1 MFMSIA
7 RRLKTAHFRLIL
19 RIAETG
25 TLQSAAVEIAM
36 SQPSA
41 SRMLAEIETL
51 VGAPLFTRH
60 AKGMML
66 TTIGETILRHARQIL
81 QGFDRLETDVQQV
94 ANGRAGF
101 VRIGTVTGPAVGMV
115 VPVVRTVRKMASEI
129 EFNIEVAPSM
139 TLMRG
144 LEEGRFDFI
153 IARLP
158 PDYNSQDYRIYP
170 AALNEVVSM
179 LVCCDHP
186 MAERKAVRLH
196 ELTQFE
202 WVIQDR
208 GTPIRTAVETAFHTN
223 HVKMPSQ
230 ITNTSSLL
238 VAMALLESSSGIA
251 PQSNE
256 VVRLLTDS
264 ALDVNVT
271 RLDLVED
278 IMVSPYFVIVQQDRE
293 LSPAAE
299 QVIRETL
306 RRI

>member
-1 MFMSIA
+1 MSIA

-158 PDYNSQDYRIYP
+158 PDYNSQDYP
-170 AALNEVVSM
+170 
-179 LVCCDHP
+179 H
-186 MAERKAVRLH
+186 
-196 ELTQFE
+196 
-202 WVIQDR
+202 
-208 GTPIRTAVETAFHTN
+208 
-223 HVKMPSQ
+223 
-230 ITNTSSLL
+230 
-238 VAMALLESSSGIA
+238 
-251 PQSNE
+251 
-256 VVRLLTDS
+256 
-264 ALDVNVT
+264 
-271 RLDLVED
+271 
-278 IMVSPYFVIVQQDRE
+278 
-293 LSPAAE
+293 LS
-299 QVIRETL
+299 
-306 RRI
+306 RRP

>member
-1 MFMSIA
+1 MSIA

-115 VPVVRTVRKMASEI
+115 VPVVRTVRKMAA
-129 EFNIEVAPSM
+129 VK
-139 TLMRG
+139 LMRTRIG
-144 LEEGRFDFI
+144 LLAQPKSMGLI
-153 IARLP
+153 IDATR
-158 PDYNSQDYRIYP
+158 QEQR
-170 AALNEVVSM
+170 
-179 LVCCDHP
+179 H
-186 MAERKAVRLH
+186 
-196 ELTQFE
+196 
-202 WVIQDR
+202 
-208 GTPIRTAVETAFHTN
+208 G
-223 HVKMPSQ
+223 
-230 ITNTSSLL
+230 
-238 VAMALLESSSGIA
+238 
-251 PQSNE
+251 
-256 VVRLLTDS
+256 S
-264 ALDVNVT
+264 A
-271 RLDLVED
+271 
-278 IMVSPYFVIVQQDRE
+278 
-293 LSPAAE
+293 
-299 QVIRETL
+299 
-306 RRI
+306 

>member
-1 MFMSIA
+1 MSIA

-115 VPVVRTVRKMASEI
+115 VPVVRTVRKMAA
-129 EFNIEVAPSM
+129 VK
-139 TLMRG
+139 LMRTRIG
-144 LEEGRFDFI
+144 LLAQPKSMRSI
-153 IARLP
+153 IDA
-158 PDYNSQDYRIYP
+158 
-170 AALNEVVSM
+170 
-179 LVCCDHP
+179 
-186 MAERKAVRLH
+186 
-196 ELTQFE
+196 
-202 WVIQDR
+202 
-208 GTPIRTAVETAFHTN
+208 
-223 HVKMPSQ
+223 
-230 ITNTSSLL
+230 
-238 VAMALLESSSGIA
+238 
-251 PQSNE
+251 
-256 VVRLLTDS
+256 
-264 ALDVNVT
+264 T
-271 RLDLVED
+271 R
-278 IMVSPYFVIVQQDRE
+278 RE
-293 LSPAAE
+293 QRHGLA
-299 QVIRETL
+299 
-306 RRI
+306 

>member
-1 MFMSIA
+1 MSIA

-115 VPVVRTVRKMASEI
+115 VPVVRTVRKMAA
-129 EFNIEVAPSM
+129 VK
-139 TLMRG
+139 LMRTRIG
-144 LEEGRFDFI
+144 LLAQPKSMRSI
-153 IARLP
+153 IDA
-158 PDYNSQDYRIYP
+158 
-170 AALNEVVSM
+170 
-179 LVCCDHP
+179 
-186 MAERKAVRLH
+186 
-196 ELTQFE
+196 TQRE
-202 WVIQDR
+202 QR
-208 GTPIRTAVETAFHTN
+208 HG
-223 HVKMPSQ
+223 
-230 ITNTSSLL
+230 
-238 VAMALLESSSGIA
+238 
-251 PQSNE
+251 
-256 VVRLLTDS
+256 S
-264 ALDVNVT
+264 A
-271 RLDLVED
+271 
-278 IMVSPYFVIVQQDRE
+278 
-293 LSPAAE
+293 
-299 QVIRETL
+299 
-306 RRI
+306 